1 MKKTL
6 NIIFMFFIFLNSFS
20 QKVKKDLYLLIPE
33 KPVYEIFNDTIV
45 IQQFKIDFESKNS
58 KNSIIFIDDKGNLIK
73 KITLKG
79 TNNRVLN
86 LTYKNVNCNNNPII
100 VRDKDI
106 RNYLTIDEI
115 IFQCDFENFNAI
127 INNFNVY
134 LINNKE
140 NSDGYY
146 IAKKVYLEKGSGL

>member
-6 NIIFMFFIFLNSFS
+6 IVIFIFFIFLNSFS
-20 QKVKKDLYLLIPE
+20 QKVNKDLYLFITE
-33 KPVYEIFNDTIV
+33 KPVYEVSNDTIV
-45 IQQFKIDFESKNS
+45 FQQFKIDFESKNS
-58 KNSIIFIDDKGNLIK
+58 KKSMIFVDDKGNLIK

-86 LTYKNVNCNNNPII
+86 LTYKNVNSNNNPII
-100 VRDKDI
+100 VRDKDV
-106 RNYLTIDEI
+106 RNYLTLDEI
-115 IFQCDFENFNAI
+115 IFQSDFESFNAI

-134 LINNKE
+134 LINSKE

-146 IAKKVYLEKGSGL
+146 IARKVFIEKRSGL